1 MPQLAYP
8 IAPDG
13 HDALAQLRTGTA
25 RCVAREKEAEALAG
39 HRVAFVSQSLGPLYD
54 SQEEALAAY
63 KGLVEDDGVCKL
75 LCRLK
80 PAGAA
85 SRKPE
90 QPVFEDGVR
99 WPKVTAP
106 RLGVW
111 QLSVSYWK
119 IMPAAQPARTA
130 ASGDG
135 PARKLRKTAR
145 GQDLTPEQ
153 IRALTE
159 TPMTAFRPQKSL
171 DFGLFDFIPPD
182 QPGIVIADE

>member
-1 MPQLAYP
+1 MPLIAYP
-8 IAPDG
+8 IAQDG
-13 HDALAQLRTGTA
+13 HDALAQLRAGTA
-25 RCVAREKEAEALAG
+25 RCAAREKEAEALAG

-54 SQEEALAAY
+54 SQEEASAAY
-63 KGLVEDDGVCKL
+63 KGLVADDGVCKL

-80 PAGAA
+80 PAAA
-85 SRKPE
+85 TSRKPE
-90 QPVFEDGVR
+90 QPVFEDGAR

-106 RLGVW
+106 RPGVW

-119 IMPAAQPARTA
+119 VMASTQPANA
-130 ASGDG
+130 APSTGD
-135 PARKLRKTAR
+135 PARKLRKTAK